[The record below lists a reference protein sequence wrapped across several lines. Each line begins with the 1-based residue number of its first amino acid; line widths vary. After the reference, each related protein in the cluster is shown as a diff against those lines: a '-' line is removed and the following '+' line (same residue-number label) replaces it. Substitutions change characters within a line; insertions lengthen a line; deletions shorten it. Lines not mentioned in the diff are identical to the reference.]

1 MMSTAKNLVL
11 CYPAQEHHLE
21 KIRQAAIG
29 LNVIDAGQEGIAEAI
44 FDADIYCGHAKV
56 PIDWPRVVRQNR
68 LQWIQSSAAGM
79 DHCLVPSVINSDIA
93 VTSASGVLSNQVAE
107 HTLGLIIGF
116 WRSFPTFFRQQQR
129 HEFVRRPTRD
139 LTQST
144 VGIVGLGGVGR
155 RLVEV
160 LRPFH
165 VRILATDMF
174 PIDQPEGV
182 ESLWEPERLPELLPQ
197 VDTLILAAPL
207 NDSTKGMISAT
218 ELQRMK
224 PDALLVNAARGPL
237 VVTEDLVAALEEG
250 HLAGT
255 VMDVTDPEPLPADHP
270 LWDLPNVMITPHVAG
285 QFRWR
290 IDNMTRLLCEN
301 LRRYLA
307 GEPLINCLEQK
318 ALGFPI
324 RGGKYPLWCDVDDEI
339 GDRR

>member
-1 MMSTAKNLVL
+1 MNLVL
-11 CYPAQEHHLE
+11 CYPAKEHHIE
-21 KIRQAAIG
+21 KIREAAVG
-29 LNVIDAGQEGIAEAI
+29 MNVIDAGQEGIAEAI
-44 FDADIYCGHAKV
+44 FEADIYCGHAKV
-56 PIDWPRVVRQNR
+56 PIDWDGVVKQGR
-68 LQWIQSSAAGM
+68 LKWIQSSAAGM
-79 DHCLVPSVINSDIA
+79 DHCLVPPVIDSDIA

-139 LTQST
+139 LTNST

-155 RLVEV
+155 RIVEL

-165 VRILATDMF
+165 VRILAIDMF

-182 ESLWEPERLPELLPQ
+182 EELWEPDKLDELLSQ

-207 NDSTKGMISAT
+207 NESTKGLISARQF
-218 ELQRMK
+218 EQMK

-237 VVTEDLVAALEEG
+237 VVTDDLVMALQDG
-250 HLAGT
+250 YLAGV
-255 VMDVTDPEPLPADHP
+255 VMDVTDPEPLPGDHP
-270 LWDLPNVMITPHVAG
+270 LWDFPNVMITPHVAG
-285 QFRWR
+285 QYRWR

-301 LRRYLA
+301 LRRFQA
-307 GEPLINCLEQK
+307 DEPLINCLEQK

-324 RGGKYPLWCDVDDEI
+324 RGGKYPLWCDVDETVA
-339 GDRR
+339 